1 LRALTIFL
9 ATLGAVLEDA
19 LVIAATG
26 LVGFFA
32 NFLAEAA
39 MGFLANFFGAGG
51 FALFLM
57 RGFLA
62 DAVGTLALGLT
73 AGFLAEG
80 LDEDME

>member
-1 LRALTIFL
+1 MRALTSFL
-9 ATLGAVLEDA
+9 TTLGADLEDA

-51 FALFLM
+51 FALALLED
-57 RGFLA
+57 FLA
-62 DAVGTLALGLT
+62 DADGTLALGLT